1 MKQDGYSEEYRRGVL
16 KAALDRY
23 DGKLAADESGERP
36 LNRPPGYQREAR
48 RKAKKA
54 RRRNWASRGGYVAPV
69 IVPCTPNSVLARRMR
84 AANPEKDPKLRLRVV
99 ERGGVPIGKMIMGN
113 TNPAKSANC
122 FRPDC
127 GVCASGGTRCAVS
140 GVTYRYVCQKESTV
154 GDTDN
159 DTAQRQSDGNSTDVT
174 QPEVV
179 KCGAEYLGETSK
191 NMYSR
196 NLWHQEKYVK
206 NSSDSFMA
214 NHMNEKHNGEPA
226 EFKIIVMDKFK
237 DAMSRQLSE
246 ALNIKNQAGKT
257 EILNSKAEYH
267 QPQIVR
273 LRKSVQVGL

>member
-1 MKQDGYSEEYRRGVL
+1 
-16 KAALDRY
+16 
-23 DGKLAADESGERP
+23 
-36 LNRPPGYQREAR
+36 
-48 RKAKKA
+48 
-54 RRRNWASRGGYVAPV
+54 
-69 IVPCTPNSVLARRMR
+69 
-84 AANPEKDPKLRLRVV
+84 
-99 ERGGVPIGKMIMGN
+99 MGN

-127 GVCASGGTRCAVS
+127 GVCASGGKRCAVS

-226 EFKIIVMDKFK
+226 EFKIVVMDK
-237 DAMSRQLSE
+237 MSE
-246 ALNIKNQAGKT
+246 ALNIKIRQENQKF
-257 EILNSKAEYH
+257 
-267 QPQIVR
+267 
-273 LRKSVQVGL
+273 